1 MRIAEAGRDHSLSRN
16 SEERQ
21 SLSLSKKILSRCEI
35 ALEITKV
42 YMFRGVKEPAILVKM
57 TVEFNVYQKVTDYT
71 GNVTP
76 PKSIHVYDYVA
87 SILGVLLPR

>member
-1 MRIAEAGRDHSLSRN
+1 MLIIHLN
-16 SEERQ
+16 
-21 SLSLSKKILSRCEI
+21 
-35 ALEITKV
+35 
-42 YMFRGVKEPAILVKM
+42 MFRIFRILQKEPAILVKM

-87 SILGVLLPR
+87 STLGVLPPR